1 MGTQYVVGD
10 SSPFLKRVLVPFWV
24 VRIGIMCLY
33 IVIYGLALI
42 GLSAYGGDIE
52 RELRN
57 EYNTSIA
64 LGPVIAIIAVILVIV
79 IFCLVLDIVCIV
91 KRGRRTLAPR
101 FFLIVN
107 VIQTTIWTVLFALS
121 MVGVRTGTTVAIGV
135 IIYLSFA
142 GMLIYAS
149 VMFHKHRKGTL
160 GGAPGSGYKPT
171 QQHDAHTFDPNASY
185 GYGQANAQ
193 PYQPAPYA
201 PQDYNSY
208 QQKPAEPYQA
218 QPYQA
223 QQPYGYPQQGEAH
236 EMHRPQH

>member
-1 MGTQYVVGD
+1 MGTKYVVGD
-10 SSPFLKRVLVPFWV
+10 SSPFLKRVLIPFWV
-24 VRIGIMCLY
+24 VRIAIMCLY

-42 GLSAYGGDIE
+42 GLSAYGDE
-52 RELRN
+52 VNRELRN
-57 EYNTSIA
+57 SYNTSIE
-64 LGPVIAIIAVILVIV
+64 LGPVIAIIAVILIIV
-79 IFCLVLDIVCIV
+79 LFCLILDIVCII
-91 KRGRRTLAPR
+91 KRGRRTLNPR

-121 MVGVRTGTTVAIGV
+121 MVGARTGTTIAIGV
-135 IIYLSFA
+135 IVYLSFA

-160 GGAPGSGYKPT
+160 GGAPGGYKPT
-171 QQHDAHTFDPNASY
+171 QQNDLHTFDPNANY

-208 QQKPAEPYQA
+208 QQKPTEPYQQ
-218 QPYQA
+218 QP
-223 QQPYGYPQQGEAH
+223 PYGYPQQGEAH